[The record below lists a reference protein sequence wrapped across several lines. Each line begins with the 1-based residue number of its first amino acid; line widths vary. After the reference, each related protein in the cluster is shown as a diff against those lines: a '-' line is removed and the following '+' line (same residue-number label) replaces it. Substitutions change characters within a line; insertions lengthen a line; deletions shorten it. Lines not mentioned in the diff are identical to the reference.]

1 MRLDT
6 PRIHSRLDLL
16 YIVTREF
23 GARLDID
30 QVLQRVLSAIVA
42 SVGAF
47 DAHLL
52 LFDPGGTLEKFFFV
66 DSLEIRQP
74 SRATG
79 EVLITKGL
87 AGWVKEHCESA
98 LIKDTSTDARWYANH
113 TSSEVSPVRSVIAVP
128 IQSPEQLLGVLM
140 ITATQPNYF
149 DENDL
154 AMLSI
159 IADQTAFAITNA
171 NLNKAEQR
179 RHRLADTLAW
189 VARTINSTLDLKEV
203 LGLILE
209 QLSLVVEYDSSSI
222 LLLEDDMLSVR
233 AARGFDDMQDALQVI
248 IPLEKGRPNYRAM
261 VQKRPIL
268 LNDVD
273 AESGWKK
280 SSSSQRVRSWI
291 GAPLIAQDEV
301 IGMLTVDSHQ
311 LNKYTEEN
319 VQEVAAFADQAASAV
334 ANAQAVA
341 LLRSM
346 EDSYSDLFEDSAD
359 MILITN
365 YQGLILDANR
375 KACQMLR
382 RTKDVI
388 VGSDLSL
395 IDHNLK
401 DCLTENTK
409 RLRAWLEVSLELDIL
424 DAYREK
430 VSLEVNVRQV
440 RYGGKGRVQWIGRD
454 ISARKEA
461 ERMRQDM
468 INMLVHDLRGP
479 VGNLINMIELLPML
493 VTSIENDPKLSK
505 FLTLARRS
513 GQEVRDL
520 IDSMLDV
527 GRLEEA
533 GEIYLQQ
540 SMVDLEEVIQ
550 AVQDQVTP
558 RAASKK
564 MDLVFNPLP
573 ENIPE
578 IWVDQSMIRRVLINL
593 IDNAIKYTPPEGQVS
608 LTTLL
613 EGDTVRFGVK
623 DNGPGISQA
632 DQARIF
638 NKFSR
643 VDHSANAPTGVGLGL
658 AFCKLA
664 AEAHGGSI
672 SIESEGI
679 PGQGSTFYLTIPII
693 EPPTE

>member
-1 MRLDT
+1 M
-6 PRIHSRLDLL
+6 
-16 YIVTREF
+16 VTREF

-42 SVGAF
+42 SVGAY

-52 LFDPGGTLEKFFFV
+52 LFDLAGGLEKFFFI
-66 DSLEIRQP
+66 DGFKERQL
-74 SRATG
+74 SQATV
-79 EVLITKGL
+79 ELIGTKGL
-87 AGWVKEHCESA
+87 AGWVKEHRESA
-98 LIKDTSTDARWYANH
+98 LIKDTNADPRWYADNN
-113 TSSEVSPVRSVIAVP
+113 TRELFQVRSAMAVP
-128 IQSPEQLLGVLM
+128 IQLPEQLLGVLT

-149 DENDL
+149 DDDDL

-159 IADQTAFAITNA
+159 IADQTTFAITNA
-171 NLNKAEQR
+171 RLYKVEQR
-179 RHRLADTLAW
+179 RHRLANTLAS
-189 VARTINSTLDLKEV
+189 VARNLNSTLDLREV

-222 LLLEDDMLSVR
+222 LLLEDDILSVR
-233 AARGFDDMQDALQVI
+233 AARGFEDMQDALKVT
-248 IPLEKGRPNYRAM
+248 IPLEKGRPNYRA
-261 VQKRPIL
+261 VIQKRPIL

-273 AESGWKK
+273 AEPGWTK
-280 SSSSQRVRSWI
+280 SSSSQKVRSWI

-319 VQEVAAFADQAASAV
+319 VQEVAAFADQAATAV

-382 RTKDVI
+382 RTKEII
-388 VGSDLSL
+388 VGSDLSF
-395 IDHNLK
+395 IDHQLQE
-401 DCLTENTK
+401 CLTENTN
-409 RLRAWLEVSLELDIL
+409 RL
-424 DAYREK
+424 
-430 VSLEVNVRQV
+430 
-440 RYGGKGRVQWIGRD
+440 
-454 ISARKEA
+454 A

-479 VGNLINMIELLPML
+479 VGNLINMIELIPML
-493 VTSIENDPKLSK
+493 VTSIEEDPKLRN

-520 IDSMLDV
+520 VDSMLDV
-527 GRLEEA
+527 GRLEA
-533 GEIYLQQ
+533 GEIYLQR
-540 SMVDLEEVIQ
+540 SLVDLEEIIQ
-550 AVQDQVTP
+550 AVKDQVMP
-558 RAASKK
+558 RALSKQ
-564 MDLVFNPLP
+564 MELVINPLP

-578 IWVDQSMIRRVLINL
+578 VWIDQSMIRRILINL
-593 IDNAIKYTPPEGQVS
+593 VDNAIKYTPPEGQIS
-608 LTTLL
+608 LTTTMNGETL
-613 EGDTVRFGVK
+613 RFAVK
-623 DNGPGISQA
+623 DNGPGISKA
-632 DQARIF
+632 NQARIF

-664 AEAHGGSI
+664 AEAHDGSI
-672 SIESEGI
+672 SIESQGI

-693 EPPTE
+693 EPPDEE